1 MHPLYSQA
9 NALTADVIGAAIEVF
24 RHFGPGLLESIYT
37 RSLARELTLRGHRVQ
52 SEKRI
57 GIDYKGVVFEETL
70 RFDLM
75 VNECLLVEAK
85 VSEKGIRPEN
95 RQQLLSYQK
104 LMDIPLGLIFNF
116 GDARFG
122 DRGVQ
127 RVILK
132 GADGEGPSARSPA

>member
-1 MHPLYSQA
+1 MHPLYAQS
-9 NALTADVIGAAIEVF
+9 NALTTDVIGAAIEVF

-37 RSLARELTLRGHRVQ
+37 RSLARELMLRGHRVQ
-52 SEKRI
+52 TEKLIRI
-57 GIDYKGVVFEETL
+57 GYKGFVFEETL

-85 VSEKGIRPEN
+85 VSEMGIRPEN
-95 RQQLLSYQK
+95 RHQLLSYQK

-122 DRGVQ
+122 DRGIQ

-132 GADGEGPSARSPA
+132 GADNEVPAARSPV

>member
-1 MHPLYSQA
+1 MHPLYAQA
-9 NALTADVIGAAIEVF
+9 NTLTADVIGAAIEVF

-37 RSLARELTLRGHRVQ
+37 RCLARELMLRGYRVQ
-52 SEKRI
+52 AEKRI
-57 GIDYKGVVFEETL
+57 SIEYKGVVFEETL

-75 VNECLLVEAK
+75 VNECLLIESK
-85 VSEKGIRPEN
+85 VSEMGIRPEN
-95 RQQLLSYQK
+95 RHQLLSYQK

-116 GDARFG
+116 GDVRFG

-132 GADGEGPSARSPA
+132 GADNEIAVARSPV

>member
-1 MHPLYSQA
+1 MHPLYAQS
-9 NALTADVIGAAIEVF
+9 NTLTADVIGAAIEVF

-37 RSLARELTLRGHRVQ
+37 RSLARELMLRGHRVQ
-52 SEKRI
+52 TEKLIRI
-57 GIDYKGVVFEETL
+57 EYKGFAFEETL

-85 VSEKGIRPEN
+85 VSEMGIRPEN
-95 RQQLLSYQK
+95 RHQLLSYQK
-104 LMDIPLGLIFNF
+104 LMNIPLGLIFNF

-122 DRGVQ
+122 DRGIQ

-132 GADGEGPSARSPA
+132 GADNEAPVARSPV

>member
-1 MHPLYSQA
+1 MHPLYAQS

-37 RSLARELTLRGHRVQ
+37 RSLARELMLRGYRVQ
-52 SEKRI
+52 AEKRI
-57 GIDYKGVVFEETL
+57 SIEYKGVVFEETL

-75 VNECLLVEAK
+75 VNECLLIESK
-85 VSEKGIRPEN
+85 VSEMGIRPEN
-95 RQQLLSYQK
+95 RHQLLSYQK

-116 GDARFG
+116 GDVRFG

-132 GADGEGPSARSPA
+132 GADNEIAVARSPV